1 MIKKSK
7 SSYKVT
13 SKSGKTLGTHKT
25 KKAAVQQLRAIEA
38 SKHRRGR

>member
-25 KKAAVQQLRAIEA
+25 KKAATRQLRAIEA